1 MLLEAP
7 TCELVSNEG
16 GKFSLVGEM
25 VLASCSA
32 DSVYA
37 MLTDYLASPRVFS
50 TVDSVRVDAMDDG
63 RLLVQQSCRW
73 RFLVFGG
80 AFPPELSGAR
90 AYAGR
95 LAVNEARD
103 RRYMEARLHEKGF
116 IREFEGSWTVSE
128 DVETGGVRVRHTL
141 ALRPA
146 LTPPYAHKI
155 FLKQIEGILKDVEN
169 EVAAWDGRGYR
180 NAAVDD
186 ASPRDDESAVA
197 TVAADRALSSR

>member
-1 MLLEAP
+1 
-7 TCELVSNEG
+7 
-16 GKFSLVGEM
+16 
-25 VLASCSA
+25 
-32 DSVYA
+32 
-37 MLTDYLASPRVFS
+37 
-50 TVDSVRVDAMDDG
+50 
-63 RLLVQQSCRW
+63 
-73 RFLVFGG
+73 
-80 AFPPELSGAR
+80 
-90 AYAGR
+90 
-95 LAVNEARD
+95 
-103 RRYMEARLHEKGF
+103 MEARLHEKGF

-146 LTPPYAHKI
+146 LTPPYAHEI